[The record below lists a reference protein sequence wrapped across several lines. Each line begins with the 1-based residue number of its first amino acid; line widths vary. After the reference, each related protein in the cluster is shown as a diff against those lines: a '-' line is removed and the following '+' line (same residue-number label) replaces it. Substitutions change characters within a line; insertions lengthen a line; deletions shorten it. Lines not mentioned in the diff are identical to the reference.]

1 MSRRIPVAL
10 DRSIKRHGRIMNQVI
25 RSGGNK
31 RKLILQHAP
40 KTFFTLIQSLFRN
53 ILKGKIAAPLNV
65 DRRLLNK
72 VIRTKDPNR
81 VVVQNGSGIV
91 SILAH
96 VIPSLIALVPE
107 FVKLFKRKK

>member
-1 MSRRIPVAL
+1 MAKRIPVAL

-25 RSGGNK
+25 KSVGKK

-40 KTFFTLIQSLFRN
+40 KTFFTLIQSIFRN

-65 DRRLLNK
+65 NKSLLNK
-72 VIRTKDPNR
+72 VIRTKDPSK

-96 VIPSLIALVPE
+96 VVPSLIALVPE
-107 FVKLFKRKK
+107 FVKLFKKKK